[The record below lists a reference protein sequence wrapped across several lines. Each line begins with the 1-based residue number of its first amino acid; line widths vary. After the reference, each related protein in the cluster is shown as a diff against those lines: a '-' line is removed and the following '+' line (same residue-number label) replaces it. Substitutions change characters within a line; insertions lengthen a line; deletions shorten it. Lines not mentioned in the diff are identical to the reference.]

1 MGSETIMPKIT
12 LLIRKDALHIKM
24 PSRTV
29 YIVKYIFFMKNE
41 TYAVLRTSGC
51 NPYSLAKMK
60 DVMDCGTAACTRYR
74 MK

>member
-1 MGSETIMPKIT
+1 
-12 LLIRKDALHIKM
+12 
-24 PSRTV
+24 V
-29 YIVKYIFFMKNE
+29 YIIILHDRKNK

-74 MK
+74 IIMA